1 VSRGYASDHGTG
13 RAGSRT
19 LAARETAG
27 IHGSGFA
34 ALAARHRPVRITGV
48 APVWR
53 IPSINSLSA
62 CSRLSRPTSS
72 TANEGRVIAR
82 ARSVFG
88 DLNLNPFFV
97 CSRLSTMR
105 TVPRSRSTFRQR
117 SARTSPRRA
126 PVASASRTG
135 QKMCEC
141 RTASR
146 SRADRSA
153 VKVSRAAGSHRRALA
168 GRVEDWRAG
177 LGRCRATFPAPSTS
191 NAACGFPALRSPI
204 CFMSRLMGPIL
215 LGRLSACRVA
225 LDSR

>member
-1 VSRGYASDHGTG
+1 MHAGEQELCRVVCLRSWNRTRGKSDPSRARNRGNSWVRLCGPSGSPSA
-13 RAGSRT
+13 RAHNR
-19 LAARETAG
+19 
-27 IHGSGFA
+27 
-34 ALAARHRPVRITGV
+34 V

-53 IPSINSLSA
+53 TPSINSLSA

-88 DLNLNPFFV
+88 DLNFNPFFV

-168 GRVEDWRAG
+168 GRVGDWRAG
-177 LGRCRATFPAPSTS
+177 LGRCRATSPVPSTS
-191 NAACGFPALRSPI
+191 NAACGFV
-204 CFMSRLMGPIL
+204 G
-215 LGRLSACRVA
+215 
-225 LDSR
+225 